1 MILSVDVVV
10 DLVAVGIVVVVDL
23 VAVVVGLVGLV
34 VDSGVG
40 RVGYVGFTL
49 LIFKKIFSNKCSAK
63 NFNIIT
69 VEPN

>member
-10 DLVAVGIVVVVDL
+10 DLVAVGIVVV
-23 VAVVVGLVGLV
+23 GLVGLV

-40 RVGYVGFTL
+40 RVGSVGFTL
-49 LIFKKIFSNKCSAK
+49 LIFKKIFSNKCFAK